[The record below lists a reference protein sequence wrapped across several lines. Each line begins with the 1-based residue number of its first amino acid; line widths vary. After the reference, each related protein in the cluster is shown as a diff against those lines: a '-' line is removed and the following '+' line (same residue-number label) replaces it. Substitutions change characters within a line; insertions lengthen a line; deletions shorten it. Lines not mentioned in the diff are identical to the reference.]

1 MAQQKKNLSRPLLAA
16 AVVVVLLA
24 AIGIGWMLGRG
35 GSDEP
40 TQPVTASQGSS
51 ASTSNGET
59 AGSCGLPAGSDAA
72 PTEPPEAT
80 WEVVRGATVPRSPEF
95 GPTEVTNDGDRSCYA
110 RNPTGA
116 LFAAASFIGMPLD
129 VYLEHVTPGPYKDL
143 YEGVEIPEPTPGE
156 VLTVRGFK
164 VEPKG
169 ADRVTVT
176 LVTSLSTGTTMT
188 AAAGDMVWKDGDWM
202 VDGQQEDQGS
212 TKLTNLDGYVEW
224 GPK

>member
-40 TQPVTASQGSS
+40 TPPATASQDS
-51 ASTSNGET
+51 STSNGET

-72 PTEPPEAT
+72 PTEAPAAT

-95 GPTEVTNDGDRSCYA
+95 GPTEVTDDGDRSCYA

-116 LFAAASFIGMPLD
+116 LFAMANFTGMPLD
-129 VYLEHVTPGPYKDL
+129 VYLKHVTPGPYRDL
-143 YEGVEIPEPTPGE
+143 YEGVEVPTPNPGD
-156 VLTVRGFK
+156 VLSVRGFK
-164 VEPKG
+164 VESRS
-169 ADRVTVT
+169 ADQVTVT
-176 LVTSLSTGTTMT
+176 LVVSSSSDPTLT
-188 AAAGDMVWKDGDWM
+188 AIPGDLVWTDGDWK
-202 VDGQQEDQGS
+202 VDGRQEDKGS
-212 TKLTNLDGYVEW
+212 SQLTSLDGYVKW
-224 GPK
+224 GPE